1 MSDMADVF
9 YKYKNARSLRD
20 YIHSLDFDETYD
32 QIVNLAY
39 TTDIQF
45 EDENKISDIVHL
57 FKEYHFEANEA
68 TSLVVQERIN
78 ESLESTDSNDIERQN
93 RKIFAQLQK
102 YTPTFVRIL
111 KRTDF
116 EDGMTNYVSD
126 VVEDF
131 IKSNSFVT
139 YSWLATIYS
148 SYQKDAVVLAGLL
161 RIIELTIRNE
171 DVDILLPIV
180 KAGLADKSSMVQ
192 EAAIMVIEQWRTKN
206 CLEALE
212 TSTFH
217 SKMIEVYANQII
229 EELKEELL

>member
-1 MSDMADVF
+1 MSDMVDVF
-9 YKYKNARSLRD
+9 DKYKNARSLRD
-20 YIHSLDFDETYD
+20 YMHSLDFDETYD

-45 EDENKISDIVHL
+45 DDENKFSDIVHL

-68 TSLVVQERIN
+68 TSLVGQERIN

-139 YSWLATIYS
+139 YSWLSTIYS
-148 SYQKDAVVLAGLL
+148 NYQKDAVILAGLL

-180 KAGLADKSSMVQ
+180 KTGLADKSSMVQ

-206 CLEALE
+206 CLDALE
-212 TSTFH
+212 TATFH
-217 SKMIEVYANQII
+217 SKMIEQYCVKLIFNR
-229 EELKEELL
+229 L

>member
-1 MSDMADVF
+1 MDDVF
-9 YKYKNARSLRD
+9 KNNKNERSLRD

-32 QIVNLAY
+32 QIINLAY
-39 TTDIQF
+39 TTNIHIDDISHF
-45 EDENKISDIVHL
+45 SDLVHL
-57 FKEYHFEANEA
+57 YKEYHYDANEA
-68 TSLVVQERIN
+68 TSLVGQEQVG
-78 ESLESTDSNDIERQN
+78 ESFESTDSNDIEMQN
-93 RKIFAQLQK
+93 RKVFAQLQK
-102 YTPTFVRIL
+102 YTLTFVRIL

-139 YSWLATIYS
+139 YSWLSTIYS
-148 SYQKDAVVLAGLL
+148 NYQKDAVVLAGLL

-206 CLEALE
+206 CLDALE
-212 TSTFH
+212 TATFH
-217 SKMIEVYANQII
+217 SKMIELYANQII

>member
-1 MSDMADVF
+1 MDDVLERN
-9 YKYKNARSLRD
+9 KNARSFSD

-32 QIVNLAY
+32 QIINLAY
-39 TTDIQF
+39 TSNIHIDDISHF
-45 EDENKISDIVHL
+45 SDLVHL
-57 FKEYHFEANEA
+57 YKEYHFDANEA
-68 TSLVVQERIN
+68 TSLVGKELVS
-78 ESLESTDSNDIERQN
+78 ESVESTDSNDIEMQN

-102 YTPTFVRIL
+102 YTLTFVRIL

-139 YSWLATIYS
+139 YSWLFTIYS

-217 SKMIEVYANQII
+217 SKMIEVYANQIMK
-229 EELKEELL
+229 ELKEELL

>member
-1 MSDMADVF
+1 MDDV
-9 YKYKNARSLRD
+9 YKENKNDRSLRD

-32 QIVNLAY
+32 QIINLAY
-39 TTDIQF
+39 TTNIHIDDINHF
-45 EDENKISDIVHL
+45 SDLVHL
-57 FKEYHFEANEA
+57 YKEYHYDANEA
-68 TSLVVQERIN
+68 TSLVGQEQVG
-78 ESLESTDSNDIERQN
+78 ESFESTDSNDIEMQN
-93 RKIFAQLQK
+93 RKVFAQLQK
-102 YTPTFVRIL
+102 YTLTFVRIL

-139 YSWLATIYS
+139 YSWLSTIYS
-148 SYQKDAVVLAGLL
+148 NYQKDAVVLAGLL

-180 KAGLADKSSMVQ
+180 KTGLVDKSSMVQ

-206 CLEALE
+206 CLDALE
-212 TSTFH
+212 TATFH

>member
-1 MSDMADVF
+1 MDDVF
-9 YKYKNARSLRD
+9 KNNKNERSLRD

-32 QIVNLAY
+32 QIINLAY
-39 TTDIQF
+39 TTNIHIDDINHF
-45 EDENKISDIVHL
+45 SDLVQL
-57 FKEYHFEANEA
+57 YKEYHYDANEA
-68 TSLVVQERIN
+68 TSLVGQEQVG
-78 ESLESTDSNDIERQN
+78 ESFESTDSNDIEMQN
-93 RKIFAQLQK
+93 RKVFAQLQK
-102 YTPTFVRIL
+102 YTLTFVRIL

-139 YSWLATIYS
+139 YSWLSTIYS
-148 SYQKDAVVLAGLL
+148 NYQKDAVVLAGLL

-206 CLEALE
+206 CLDALE
-212 TSTFH
+212 TATFH
-217 SKMIEVYANQII
+217 SKMIELYANQII

>member
-1 MSDMADVF
+1 MDDVF
-9 YKYKNARSLRD
+9 KNNKNERSLRD

-32 QIVNLAY
+32 QIINLAY
-39 TTDIQF
+39 TTNVHIDDINHF
-45 EDENKISDIVHL
+45 SDLVHL
-57 FKEYHFEANEA
+57 YKEYHYDANEA
-68 TSLVVQERIN
+68 TSLVGQEQVG
-78 ESLESTDSNDIERQN
+78 ESFESTDSNDIEMQN
-93 RKIFAQLQK
+93 RKVFAQLQK
-102 YTPTFVRIL
+102 YTLTFVRIL

-139 YSWLATIYS
+139 YSWLSTIYS
-148 SYQKDAVVLAGLL
+148 NYQKDAVVLAGLL

-171 DVDILLPIV
+171 DVDMLLPIV

-206 CLEALE
+206 CLDALE
-212 TSTFH
+212 TATFH
-217 SKMIEVYANQII
+217 SKMIELYANQII

>member
-1 MSDMADVF
+1 MDDVF
-9 YKYKNARSLRD
+9 KNNKNERSLRD

-32 QIVNLAY
+32 QIINLAY
-39 TTDIQF
+39 TTNIHIDDINHF
-45 EDENKISDIVHL
+45 SDLVHL
-57 FKEYHFEANEA
+57 YKEYHYDANEA
-68 TSLVVQERIN
+68 TSLVGQEQVG
-78 ESLESTDSNDIERQN
+78 ESFESTDSNDIEMQN
-93 RKIFAQLQK
+93 RKVFAQLQK
-102 YTPTFVRIL
+102 YTLTFVRIL

-139 YSWLATIYS
+139 YSWLSTMYS
-148 SYQKDAVVLAGLL
+148 NYQKDAVVLAGLL

-206 CLEALE
+206 CLDALE
-212 TSTFH
+212 TATFH
-217 SKMIEVYANQII
+217 SKMIELYANQII

>member
-1 MSDMADVF
+1 MDDVF
-9 YKYKNARSLRD
+9 KNNKNERSLRD

-32 QIVNLAY
+32 QIINLAY
-39 TTDIQF
+39 TTNIHIDDINHF
-45 EDENKISDIVHL
+45 SDLVHL
-57 FKEYHFEANEA
+57 YKEYHYDANEA
-68 TSLVVQERIN
+68 TSLVGQEQVG
-78 ESLESTDSNDIERQN
+78 ESFESTDSNDIEMQN
-93 RKIFAQLQK
+93 RKVFAQLQK
-102 YTPTFVRIL
+102 YTLTFVRIL

-139 YSWLATIYS
+139 YSWLSTIYS
-148 SYQKDAVVLAGLL
+148 NYQKDAVVLAGLL

-192 EAAIMVIEQWRTKN
+192 EAAIIVIEQWRTKN
-206 CLEALE
+206 CLDALE
-212 TSTFH
+212 TATFH
-217 SKMIEVYANQII
+217 SKMIELYANQII

>member
-1 MSDMADVF
+1 MDDVF
-9 YKYKNARSLRD
+9 KNNKNERSLRD

-32 QIVNLAY
+32 QIINLAY
-39 TTDIQF
+39 TTNIHIDDINHF
-45 EDENKISDIVHL
+45 SDLVHL
-57 FKEYHFEANEA
+57 YKEYHYDANEA
-68 TSLVVQERIN
+68 TSLVGQEQVG
-78 ESLESTDSNDIERQN
+78 ESFESTDSNDIEMQN
-93 RKIFAQLQK
+93 RKVFAQLQK
-102 YTPTFVRIL
+102 YTLTFVRIL

-139 YSWLATIYS
+139 YSWLSTIYS
-148 SYQKDAVVLAGLL
+148 NYQKDAVVLAGLL

-180 KAGLADKSSMVQ
+180 KAGLADNSSMVQ

-206 CLEALE
+206 CLDALE
-212 TSTFH
+212 TATFH

>member
-1 MSDMADVF
+1 MDDVF
-9 YKYKNARSLRD
+9 KRNKNDRSLRD

-32 QIVNLAY
+32 QIINLAF
-39 TTDIQF
+39 TTNIHIDDINHF
-45 EDENKISDIVHL
+45 SDLVHL
-57 FKEYHFEANEA
+57 YKEYHYDANEA
-68 TSLVVQERIN
+68 TSLVGQEQVS
-78 ESLESTDSNDIERQN
+78 ESFESTDSNDIEMQN
-93 RKIFAQLQK
+93 RKVFAQLQK
-102 YTPTFVRIL
+102 YTLTFVRLL

-139 YSWLATIYS
+139 YSWLSTIYS
-148 SYQKDAVVLAGLL
+148 NYQKNAVVLAGLL

-180 KAGLADKSSMVQ
+180 KAGLSDKSSMVQ

-212 TSTFH
+212 TATFH

>member
-1 MSDMADVF
+1 MNDVF
-9 YKYKNARSLRD
+9 KNNKNERSLRD

-32 QIVNLAY
+32 QIINLAY
-39 TTDIQF
+39 TTNIHIDDINHF
-45 EDENKISDIVHL
+45 SDLVHL
-57 FKEYHFEANEA
+57 YKEYHYDANEA
-68 TSLVVQERIN
+68 TSLVGQEQVG
-78 ESLESTDSNDIERQN
+78 ESFESTDSNDIEMQN
-93 RKIFAQLQK
+93 RKVFAQLQK
-102 YTPTFVRIL
+102 YTLTFVRIL

-139 YSWLATIYS
+139 YSWLSTIYS
-148 SYQKDAVVLAGLL
+148 NYQKDAVVLAGLL

-206 CLEALE
+206 CLDALE
-212 TSTFH
+212 TATFH
-217 SKMIEVYANQII
+217 SKMIELYANQII

>member
-1 MSDMADVF
+1 MDDVF
-9 YKYKNARSLRD
+9 KNNKNERSLRD

-32 QIVNLAY
+32 QIINLAY
-39 TTDIQF
+39 TTNIHIDDINHF
-45 EDENKISDIVHL
+45 SDLVYL
-57 FKEYHFEANEA
+57 YKEYHYDANEA
-68 TSLVVQERIN
+68 TSLVGQEQVG
-78 ESLESTDSNDIERQN
+78 ESFESTDSNDIEMQN
-93 RKIFAQLQK
+93 RKVFAQLQK
-102 YTPTFVRIL
+102 YTLTFVRIL

-139 YSWLATIYS
+139 YSWLSTIYS
-148 SYQKDAVVLAGLL
+148 NYQKDAVVLAGLL

-206 CLEALE
+206 CLDALE
-212 TSTFH
+212 TATFH
-217 SKMIEVYANQII
+217 SKMIELYANQII

>member
-1 MSDMADVF
+1 MDDVF
-9 YKYKNARSLRD
+9 KKNKNDRSLRD

-32 QIVNLAY
+32 QIINLAF
-39 TTDIQF
+39 TTNIHIDDINHF
-45 EDENKISDIVHL
+45 SDLVHL
-57 FKEYHFEANEA
+57 YKEYHYDANEA
-68 TSLVVQERIN
+68 TSLVGQELVS
-78 ESLESTDSNDIERQN
+78 ESFESTDSNDIEMQN
-93 RKIFAQLQK
+93 RKVFAQLQK
-102 YTPTFVRIL
+102 YTLTFVRLL

-116 EDGMTNYVSD
+116 EDGISD

-139 YSWLATIYS
+139 YSWLSTIYS
-148 SYQKDAVVLAGLL
+148 NYQKNAVVLAGLL

-180 KAGLADKSSMVQ
+180 KAGLSDKSSMVQ

-212 TSTFH
+212 TATFH

>member
-1 MSDMADVF
+1 MDDVF
-9 YKYKNARSLRD
+9 KNNKNERSLRD

-32 QIVNLAY
+32 QIINLAY
-39 TTDIQF
+39 TTNVHIDDINHF
-45 EDENKISDIVHL
+45 SDLVHL
-57 FKEYHFEANEA
+57 YKEYHYDANEA
-68 TSLVVQERIN
+68 TSLVGQEQVG
-78 ESLESTDSNDIERQN
+78 ESFESTDSNDIEMQN
-93 RKIFAQLQK
+93 RKVFAQLQK
-102 YTPTFVRIL
+102 YTLTFVRIL

-139 YSWLATIYS
+139 FSWLSTIYS
-148 SYQKDAVVLAGLL
+148 NYQKDAVVLAGLL

-171 DVDILLPIV
+171 DVDMLLPIV

-206 CLEALE
+206 CLDALE
-212 TSTFH
+212 TATFH
-217 SKMIEVYANQII
+217 SKMIELYANQII

>member
-1 MSDMADVF
+1 MDDVF
-9 YKYKNARSLRD
+9 KKNKNDRSLRD

-32 QIVNLAY
+32 QIINLAY
-39 TTDIQF
+39 ATNIHIDDINNF
-45 EDENKISDIVHL
+45 SDLVHL
-57 FKEYHFEANEA
+57 YKEYHYDANEA
-68 TSLVVQERIN
+68 TSLVGQEQVS
-78 ESLESTDSNDIERQN
+78 ESFESTDSNDIEMQN
-93 RKIFAQLQK
+93 RKVFAQLQK
-102 YTPTFVRIL
+102 YTLTFVRIL

-139 YSWLATIYS
+139 YSWLYTIYS
-148 SYQKDAVVLAGLL
+148 NYQKDAVVLAGLL

-171 DVDILLPIV
+171 DVDMLLPIV

-206 CLEALE
+206 CLDALE
-212 TSTFH
+212 TATFH
-217 SKMIEVYANQII
+217 SKMIELYANQII

>member
-1 MSDMADVF
+1 MDDVF
-9 YKYKNARSLRD
+9 KENKNDRSLRD

-32 QIVNLAY
+32 QIINLAY
-39 TTDIQF
+39 TTNIHIDDINHF
-45 EDENKISDIVHL
+45 SDLVHL
-57 FKEYHFEANEA
+57 YKEYHYDANEA
-68 TSLVVQERIN
+68 TSLVGQEQVG
-78 ESLESTDSNDIERQN
+78 ESFESTDSNDIEMQN
-93 RKIFAQLQK
+93 RKVFAQLQK
-102 YTPTFVRIL
+102 YTLTFVRIL

-139 YSWLATIYS
+139 YSWLSTIYS
-148 SYQKDAVVLAGLL
+148 NYQKDAVVLAGLL

-206 CLEALE
+206 CLDALE
-212 TSTFH
+212 TATFH

>member
-1 MSDMADVF
+1 MDDVF
-9 YKYKNARSLRD
+9 KNNKNERSLRD

-32 QIVNLAY
+32 QIINLAY
-39 TTDIQF
+39 TTNIHIDDINHF
-45 EDENKISDIVHL
+45 SDLVHL
-57 FKEYHFEANEA
+57 YKEYHYDANEA
-68 TSLVVQERIN
+68 TSLVGQEQVG
-78 ESLESTDSNDIERQN
+78 ESFESTDSNDIEMQN
-93 RKIFAQLQK
+93 RKVFAQLQK
-102 YTPTFVRIL
+102 YTLTFVRIL

-139 YSWLATIYS
+139 YSWLSTIYS
-148 SYQKDAVVLAGLL
+148 NYQKDAVVLAGLL

-206 CLEALE
+206 CLDALE
-212 TSTFH
+212 TATFH
-217 SKMIEVYANQII
+217 SKMIELYANQII

>member
-1 MSDMADVF
+1 MDDV
-9 YKYKNARSLRD
+9 YKENKNDRSLRD

-32 QIVNLAY
+32 QIINLAY
-39 TTDIQF
+39 TTNIHIDDINHF
-45 EDENKISDIVHL
+45 SDLVHL
-57 FKEYHFEANEA
+57 YKEYHYDANEA
-68 TSLVVQERIN
+68 TSLVGQEQVG
-78 ESLESTDSNDIERQN
+78 ESFESTDSNDIEMQN
-93 RKIFAQLQK
+93 RKVFAQLQK
-102 YTPTFVRIL
+102 YTLTFVRIL

-139 YSWLATIYS
+139 YSWLSTIYS
-148 SYQKDAVVLAGLL
+148 NYQKDAVVLAGLL

-180 KAGLADKSSMVQ
+180 KTGLADKSSMVQ

-206 CLEALE
+206 CLDALE
-212 TSTFH
+212 TATFH

>member
-1 MSDMADVF
+1 MADVF
-9 YKYKNARSLRD
+9 DKYKNAHSLRD

-32 QIVNLAY
+32 QIVNLAN

-45 EDENKISDIVHL
+45 DDENKISDIVHL

-68 TSLVVQERIN
+68 TSLVVQKRIN

-139 YSWLATIYS
+139 YSWLSTIYS

-180 KAGLADKSSMVQ
+180 KAGLADKSSMV
-192 EAAIMVIEQWRTKN
+192 
-206 CLEALE
+206 
-212 TSTFH
+212 
-217 SKMIEVYANQII
+217 
-229 EELKEELL
+229 

>member
-1 MSDMADVF
+1 MDDVF
-9 YKYKNARSLRD
+9 KKNKNDRSLRD

-32 QIVNLAY
+32 QIINLAY
-39 TTDIQF
+39 TTNIHIDDINHF
-45 EDENKISDIVHL
+45 SDLVHL
-57 FKEYHFEANEA
+57 YKECHYDANED
-68 TSLVVQERIN
+68 TSLVGQEQVS
-78 ESLESTDSNDIERQN
+78 ESFESTDSNDIEMQN
-93 RKIFAQLQK
+93 RKVFAQLQK
-102 YTPTFVRIL
+102 YTLTFVRIL

-139 YSWLATIYS
+139 YSWLSTIYS
-148 SYQKDAVVLAGLL
+148 NYQKDAVVLAGLL

-212 TSTFH
+212 TATFH

>member
-1 MSDMADVF
+1 MDDVLE
-9 YKYKNARSLRD
+9 KSKKARSVRD

-32 QIVNLAY
+32 QIINLAY
-39 TTDIQF
+39 TTNIHIDDISHF
-45 EDENKISDIVHL
+45 SDLVHL
-57 FKEYHFEANEA
+57 YKEFHFDANEA
-68 TSLVVQERIN
+68 TSLVGQEQVS
-78 ESLESTDSNDIERQN
+78 ESLESTDSNDIEMQN
-93 RKIFAQLQK
+93 RKVFAQLQK
-102 YTPTFVRIL
+102 YTLTFVRIL

-131 IKSNSFVT
+131 IKLNSFVT
-139 YSWLATIYS
+139 YSWLSTIYS
-148 SYQKDAVVLAGLL
+148 NYQKDAIVLAGLL
-161 RIIELTIRNE
+161 RIIELTIRN

-180 KAGLADKSSMVQ
+180 KAGLTDQSTMVQ

-206 CLEALE
+206 CLDALE

-217 SKMIEVYANQII
+217 SKLIEVYAKQII

>member
-1 MSDMADVF
+1 MDDVF
-9 YKYKNARSLRD
+9 KKNKNDRSLCD

-32 QIVNLAY
+32 QIINLAY
-39 TTDIQF
+39 TTNIHIDDISHF
-45 EDENKISDIVHL
+45 SDLVHL
-57 FKEYHFEANEA
+57 YKEYHYKANEA
-68 TSLVVQERIN
+68 TSLVGQEQVS
-78 ESLESTDSNDIERQN
+78 ESLESTDSNDIEMQN
-93 RKIFAQLQK
+93 RKVFAQLQK
-102 YTPTFVRIL
+102 YTLTFVRIL

-139 YSWLATIYS
+139 YSWLSTIYS

-171 DVDILLPIV
+171 DVEILLPIV

>member
-1 MSDMADVF
+1 MDDVF
-9 YKYKNARSLRD
+9 KNNKNERSLRD

-32 QIVNLAY
+32 QIINLAY
-39 TTDIQF
+39 TTNIHIDDINHF
-45 EDENKISDIVHL
+45 SDLVHL
-57 FKEYHFEANEA
+57 YKEYHYDANEA
-68 TSLVVQERIN
+68 TSLVGQEQVG
-78 ESLESTDSNDIERQN
+78 ESFESTDSNDIEMQN
-93 RKIFAQLQK
+93 RKVFAQLQK
-102 YTPTFVRIL
+102 YTLTFVRIL

-139 YSWLATIYS
+139 YSWLSTIYS
-148 SYQKDAVVLAGLL
+148 NYQKDAVVLAGLL

-171 DVDILLPIV
+171 DVDMLLSIV

-206 CLEALE
+206 CLDALE
-212 TSTFH
+212 TATFH
-217 SKMIEVYANQII
+217 SKMIELYANQII

>member
-1 MSDMADVF
+1 MDDVF
-9 YKYKNARSLRD
+9 KNNKNERSLRD

-32 QIVNLAY
+32 QIINLAY
-39 TTDIQF
+39 TTNVHIDDINHF
-45 EDENKISDIVHL
+45 SDLVHL
-57 FKEYHFEANEA
+57 YKEYHYDANEA
-68 TSLVVQERIN
+68 TSLVGQEQVG
-78 ESLESTDSNDIERQN
+78 ESFESTDSNDIEMQN
-93 RKIFAQLQK
+93 RKVFAQLQK
-102 YTPTFVRIL
+102 YTLTFVRIL

-139 YSWLATIYS
+139 YSWLFTIYS
-148 SYQKDAVVLAGLL
+148 NYQKDVVVLAGLL

-171 DVDILLPIV
+171 DVDMLLPIV

-206 CLEALE
+206 CLDALE
-212 TSTFH
+212 TATFH
-217 SKMIEVYANQII
+217 SKMIELYANQII

>member
-1 MSDMADVF
+1 MDDVF
-9 YKYKNARSLRD
+9 KNNKNERSLRD

-32 QIVNLAY
+32 QIINLAY
-39 TTDIQF
+39 TTNVHIDDINHF
-45 EDENKISDIVHL
+45 SDLVHL
-57 FKEYHFEANEA
+57 YKEYHYDANEA
-68 TSLVVQERIN
+68 TSLVGQEQVG
-78 ESLESTDSNDIERQN
+78 ESFESTDSNDIEMQN
-93 RKIFAQLQK
+93 RKVFAQLQK
-102 YTPTFVRIL
+102 YTLTFVRIL

-139 YSWLATIYS
+139 YSWLFTIYS
-148 SYQKDAVVLAGLL
+148 NYQKDAVVLAGLL

-171 DVDILLPIV
+171 DVDMLLPIV

-206 CLEALE
+206 CLDALG
-212 TSTFH
+212 TATFH
-217 SKMIEVYANQII
+217 SKMIELYANQII